1 MTEMTEASAPNS
13 PPVSQSGPETVE
25 FRRVP
30 PASVPDTAKPK
41 MLPCTKFQDQWM
53 PMGKKHVY
61 TLSFT
66 LTETCRP
73 KP

>member
-1 MTEMTEASAPNS
+1 
-13 PPVSQSGPETVE
+13 
-25 FRRVP
+25 VP